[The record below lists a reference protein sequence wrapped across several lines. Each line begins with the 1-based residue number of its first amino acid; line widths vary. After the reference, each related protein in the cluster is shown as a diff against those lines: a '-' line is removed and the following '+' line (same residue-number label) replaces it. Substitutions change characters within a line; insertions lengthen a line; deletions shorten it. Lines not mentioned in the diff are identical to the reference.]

1 MLPLWIWDCL
11 MWSTT
16 LGETNCNR
24 CFNIHQIGT
33 TPSSYPYH
41 TRHNRQKHCCHLE
54 EDGDCIGFPLIGYG
68 SLLIGRQ
75 GCCSSQWPWCSDF
88 NNQLKTMAKLIPH
101 HPAVLRTTDSK
112 EAQLLHA
119 ESWHPETIKSAQ
131 DVYACRLKTMSKTMY
146 AVTWCLNMLSTLSS
160 RFLSILA
167 MEAARAASF
176 SFLSLPTFVKRLVIS
191 SKVNDKTFLD
201 L

>member
-41 TRHNRQKHCCHLE
+41 TRHNRQKHCWHLE
-54 EDGDCIGFPLIGYG
+54 EDGDCIGFPLIGNG

-75 GCCSSQWPWCSDF
+75 GSCSSQWPWWSWFQYSTIEILKAGEINSSPSCSFEDSWF
-88 NNQLKTMAKLIPH
+88 H
-101 HPAVLRTTDSK
+101 GSPAT
-112 EAQLLHA
+112 
-119 ESWHPETIKSAQ
+119 
-131 DVYACRLKTMSKTMY
+131 
-146 AVTWCLNMLSTLSS
+146 SS
-160 RFLSILA
+160 RKLA
-167 MEAARAASF
+167 SWNNKVRSKMF
-176 SFLSLPTFVKRLVIS
+176 MHVKRQCL
-191 SKVNDKTFLD
+191 KQCML
-201 L
+201 